1 MCQNSKSNHM
11 VLGATWAR
19 IAKDSYVFWLIWV
32 QVPYDFVWFRADLGS
47 HPVWMCM
54 VLDTCWLRSHMDSY
68 GLGFVGA
75 QISYEFIC
83 LWADM
88 GHSSIWDH
96 ILWTIS
102 SAYWINMGTRR
113 MKRDRGKCVTKQ
125 LTWEFS
131 MFLPPS
137 GRPTLKPNSQKSPPD
152 RSKINQ
158 KNVRILMHLSWIFNP
173 TWGRFW
179 TWDCWTKFEARLSKM
194 LNNIRKS
201 RPWIC
206 YQWFVVKEITG
217 VAPVIVVVEVL
228 V

>member
-1 MCQNSKSNHM
+1 MCQNSQSNHM
-11 VLGATWAR
+11 VLGATWAQ
-19 IAKDSYVFWLIWV
+19 IPEDSYVFWLIWV

-54 VLDTCWLRSHMDSY
+54 VLDTCWLRSHMDSC

-96 ILWTIS
+96 MLWTFS

-125 LTWEFS
+125 LTWDFS
-131 MFLPPS
+131 MFLPPLWPS
-137 GRPTLKPNSQKSPPD
+137 N
-152 RSKINQ
+152 
-158 KNVRILMHLSWIFNP
+158 
-173 TWGRFW
+173 
-179 TWDCWTKFEARLSKM
+179 FEAKFTKEPHRPIKNQPKKKPESWCIFHDLLTQLGSILDLRL
-194 LNNIRKS
+194 LNQVRGQTFEN
-201 RPWIC
+201 
-206 YQWFVVKEITG
+206 
-217 VAPVIVVVEVL
+217 A
-228 V
+228 